1 MNECI
6 LNSFYM
12 YVIVMTLIYLIK
24 PQFLFYNEGDKC
36 LFKDFGC
43 GENKTIISIQLLSIM
58 LALFTY
64 FLTRLLINKNL

>member
-1 MNECI
+1 
-6 LNSFYM
+6 M